1 MSIPLS
7 AEVIDLLR
15 AVLTAIG
22 TPAEVAAA
30 LAWLRVC
37 FEVTNESRP
46 CSDRPLSRLVRV
58 YLDLGPLPAA
68 SDDAS

>member
-1 MSIPLS
+1 MK
-7 AEVIDLLR
+7 LR
-15 AVLTAIG
+15 LHG

-30 LAWLRVC
+30 LARLRAC

-46 CSDRPLSRLVRV
+46 CSDRPPSRLVRV

-68 SDDAS
+68 PDDAS